1 MDEWKL
7 WALALALTGGGLAA
21 FFSAFP
27 RLRLWRTISNTP
39 TAKARSAPMGPVE
52 LSGIAAEGEGVVALQ
67 GPLSALACLWWR
79 FTVEE
84 EQTRVNAKGETH
96 YEWVSLADE
105 RSNAPFYLKDLTG
118 LLRIDPSGAEVDT
131 PARLSKVSG
140 GLFGSA
146 PPPGPSVALYPGS
159 WGRRKR
165 YTEWRIEPQ
174 RPLYALGVLRPEAA
188 GPTLERGRSGEVFYL
203 ATMSEDEARRS
214 VMLGLLGRLS
224 LGLVL
229 FGAGLYLCI
238 ALAMGVQF

>member
-1 MDEWKL
+1 MQDWKL
-7 WALALALTGGGLAA
+7 WAVAVGLTGGGLAF

-52 LSGIAAEGEGVVALQ
+52 LSGIAAIGEGVVAMQ

-79 FTVEE
+79 FKVEE
-84 EQTRVNAKGETH
+84 EQLRMNAKGESH
-96 YEWVSLADE
+96 YEWVGLADE

-118 LLRIDPSGAEVDT
+118 LLRIDPTGAEVDT

-140 GLFGSA
+140 GLFGA
-146 PPPGPSVALYPGS
+146 PPPPGPSVAYYPGVS
-159 WGRRKR
+159 GRRKR
-165 YTEWRIEPQ
+165 YTEWRIEPE

-188 GPTLERGRSGEVFYL
+188 GPTLERGRSGEIFYL
-203 ATMSEDEARRS
+203 STMSEDEARQS
-214 VMLGLLGRLS
+214 VMLGLLGRLT
-224 LGLVL
+224 LGLLL

-238 ALAMGVQF
+238 ALANGVRS